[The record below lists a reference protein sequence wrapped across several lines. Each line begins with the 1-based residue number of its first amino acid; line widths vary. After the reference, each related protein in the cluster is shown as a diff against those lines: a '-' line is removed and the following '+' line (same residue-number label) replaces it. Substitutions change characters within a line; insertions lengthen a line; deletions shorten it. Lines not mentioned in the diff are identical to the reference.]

1 MGDRIL
7 VVDDRP
13 GIVRLASTVLEM
25 ASYDVETT
33 VGAPEALRLVPLV
46 NPSVIVLDVRSPDL
60 GDYEACRALRADPRT
75 SSCPILVLSVE
86 SQGLGRRRAMA
97 AGADDFLSKPFD
109 NDELVARVQGL
120 LARAPHAWA

>member
-25 ASYDVETT
+25 ASLDVETT
-33 VGAPEALRLVPLV
+33 VGASEALRLVPLV

-60 GDYEACRALRADPRT
+60 DDYEACRALRADPRM